1 MSSLRQP
8 SRKRVERYVNFA
20 EEISRDDLA
29 FTHTVF
35 VQCFFPVRHSK
46 KTGDIHQL
54 IHGNV
59 SLLVRAGLLMDPN
72 NRQKWEHREVPAGP
86 KARLILSYINDRA
99 IRTKSPIINMGHSMR
114 EFMGRN
120 GISIGG
126 RNGHE
131 LVREAKNIAAADI
144 IIGTWEDD
152 TARQDKMTIAKSI
165 SFWIEK
171 DYRQHT
177 LWQPEMELSGDYFQ
191 VLQTHRV
198 PTVFPVLATLQD
210 NPRAMDV
217 YTWLCYRLPR
227 VKTPTPIPYRH
238 LHPIFGHGIK
248 QLKHFKPEFLSA
260 LKQACRYYSKARIT
274 ITDKDYITLY
284 PSPSPMPPHEDRLI
298 KPRPLLP
305 RR

>member
-1 MSSLRQP
+1 MPSRIQP
-8 SRKRVERYVNFA
+8 SKKLIERYANNF
-20 EEISRDDLA
+20 ETISREDLA

-35 VQCFFPVRHSK
+35 VQCFFPVRHPK
-46 KTGDIHQL
+46 KTGDIHQ
-54 IHGNV
+54 ITHGNV

-72 NRQKWEHREVPAGP
+72 NRQKWEQREVPAGP

-99 IRTKSPIINMGHSMR
+99 IRTKSPVINMGSSMR
-114 EFMGRN
+114 EFMNRN

-144 IIGTWEDD
+144 IIGTWEAD

-171 DYRQHT
+171 DCRQHT
-177 LWQPEMELSGDYFQ
+177 LWQPELELSSDYFQ
-191 VLQTHRV
+191 VLQDHRV
-198 PTVFPVLATLQD
+198 PTVFPVLAALQD
-210 NPRAMDV
+210 NPRAMDI

-227 VKTPTPIPYRH
+227 VKSPTHIPYNH
-238 LHPIFGHGIK
+238 LHPIFGHGI
-248 QLKHFKPEFLSA
+248 QLRKHFKPEFLTA
-260 LKQACRYYSKARIT
+260 LKQAQRYYTKAHIT
-274 ITDKDYITLY
+274 VTDKDYITLY
-284 PSPSPMPPHEDRLI
+284 PSPSPMPTRDRLI
-298 KPRPLLP
+298 QPRALLP